1 MKYKYGNY
9 ELLFYINWQ
18 IMEDNMVMEG
28 NNYTNVNLHEQNV
41 NNI

>member
-9 ELLFYINWQ
+9 ELFYINWQ

-28 NNYTNVNLHEQNV
+28 NKYTNVNLNEQNV